1 MPAFAVRRVKA
12 DDQPLSVRLWAGID
26 DIYEAILAHPFIAGL
41 TDGSLER
48 PPTHTVVTRFR
59 QLASRHRD
67 ESSPAVAG
75 VPEQQ
80 AGVPGG
86 WFGGVASIYSR
97 SAERQAHRRGRWS
110 ERMGH
115 PRAHHLDWDREAGAA
130 QRQLFGT
137 EATERIGRCA
147 GWVPAR
153 PRAGV
158 DP

>member
-1 MPAFAVRRVKA
+1 MSLRLIPAACGSPSMPPFHAAKRGNA
-12 DDQPLSVRLWAGID
+12 TDDQSLSGRLWAGID
-26 DIYEAILAHPFIAGL
+26 DIYTAILAHPFIAGL

-75 VPEQQ
+75 VAEQQ

-97 SAERQAHRRGRWS
+97 SAHRRGR
-110 ERMGH
+110 
-115 PRAHHLDWDREAGAA
+115 
-130 QRQLFGT
+130 
-137 EATERIGRCA
+137 
-147 GWVPAR
+147 
-153 PRAGV
+153 
-158 DP
+158 